1 MKYLFMIT
9 ILVLFTILFFTQ
21 IPLSPYSSEN
31 SNITFRW
38 LTLKKHNV
46 LYLSNNKDF
55 SNPIIRN
62 VFGNKFKLNLEPG
75 EYYWKLD
82 HSFSINFKIPSRV
95 SIKSVNKNITNDGN
109 VKEVLSNKFTTF
121 AILNPSESRELKEV
135 YNVTAEQA

>member
-1 MKYLFMIT
+1 MPITSFSFAEKETSFKAKKTWLFSFFKKPFRACKA
-9 ILVLFTILFFTQ
+9 LFGF
-21 IPLSPYSSEN
+21 
-31 SNITFRW
+31 
-38 LTLKKHNV
+38 
-46 LYLSNNKDF
+46 
-55 SNPIIRN
+55 
-62 VFGNKFKLNLEPG
+62 NKFKLNLEPG